1 MQQHTGK
8 HMRPYIQEPVEES
21 PGDQTERT
29 STGDQTERTSTG
41 EPRSPAQKTK

>member
-8 HMRPYIQEPVEES
+8 HMTPYIQEPVEES

-29 STGDQTERTSTG
+29 STG